1 VNCWLV
7 PKAMLA
13 GAGVTAIDTRPGA
26 PTVRAAE
33 PLMVP
38 EVAVIVVLPCAR
50 DVASPAALMLA
61 TVAEEE
67 FQFTNEV
74 RFCVLPL
81 V

>member
-1 VNCWLV
+1 
-7 PKAMLA
+7 MLA
-13 GAGVTAIDTRPGA
+13 VAGVTAIETNAGG
-26 PTVRAAE
+26 PTVSAAE

-50 DVASPAALMLA
+50 DKANPALPMLA
-61 TVAEEE
+61 TVAEDEV
-67 FQFTNEV
+67 QVTDDV